1 MRGLEW
7 RTILAAA
14 IAGSSLFAAAG
25 AQAHDDDRWR
35 DDRWRREHRNHHDAR
50 DHWRH
55 EPAPRV
61 VYERQ
66 PVVYERQPVVVAP
79 APVFVAPMAPA
90 YSPPVDPSL
99 NFNFSF
105 PLR

>member
-7 RTILAAA
+7 KTILAAA
-14 IAGSSLFAAAG
+14 IAGSSLFVAAG

-35 DDRWRREHRNHHDAR
+35 EHRHHGR
-50 DHWRH
+50 WHH
-55 EPAPRV
+55 ESERRV

-66 PVVYERQPVVVAP
+66 PVVYERQPVFVERRPVVVAP
-79 APVFVAPMAPA
+79 APVYMAPMAPM
-90 YSPPVDPSL
+90 YSQPVDPSL

>member
-7 RTILAAA
+7 KTILAAA
-14 IAGSSLFAAAG
+14 IAGSSLLVAEG
-25 AQAHDDDRWR
+25 AQAHDDDRWH
-35 DDRWRREHRNHHDAR
+35 DDRWRWEHRHRHDVH

-55 EPAPRV
+55 EPERRV

-66 PVVYERQPVVVAP
+66 SVVMAP

-90 YSPPVDPSL
+90 YSQPADPSL

>member
-7 RTILAAA
+7 KTILAAA
-14 IAGSSLFAAAG
+14 IAGAGLFIATG

-35 DDRWRREHRNHHDAR
+35 WEHRHYRDHV

-55 EPAPRV
+55 EPERRV
-61 VYERQ
+61 VVERQ
-66 PVVYERQPVVVAP
+66 PVFVERRPVVVAP
-79 APVFVAPMAPA
+79 APVYMAPVAPA
-90 YSPPVDPSL
+90 YSQPADPSL